1 MVIREYDDTGR
12 LISKLG
18 GDQIDF
24 IHQKDGNVKVVNNV
38 THQTNII
45 KEGSKYI
52 KGYTH
57 RGNDVSWIDITKE
70 FLSGNGPEKSL
81 FSDFSEQGKGVF
93 ESLKEVCAENQIR
106 YQIRVAP
113 RGGNDAGAVHQSKTG
128 IPTCGLSIPTRNIH
142 SNVEIVHIDDLEN
155 AFHLVYRVAQEG
167 LKEITL

>member
-24 IHQKDGNVKVVNNV
+24 IHQKDGNVKVVKNV

-93 ESLKEVCAENQIR
+93 ESL
-106 YQIRVAP
+106 
-113 RGGNDAGAVHQSKTG
+113 QSDKSVYTSAARLSYKQH
-128 IPTCGLSIPTRNIH
+128 PTEKKKNG
-142 SNVEIVHIDDLEN
+142 
-155 AFHLVYRVAQEG
+155 
-167 LKEITL
+167 